1 MGGRAPSKASLRLPA
16 AGPLPTC
23 ARLGTRCPLA
33 LSPPALTPA
42 PLSRRSPRVAMAD
55 SAAAT
60 AAAPAAVKGSSSA
73 GHWWKSL
80 TGKKK
85 HKEAAAASPP
95 PAEPPAATPNAG
107 SPEEPPPALGSGEHP
122 GVGGGAR
129 RSLRVSHSG
138 RFKER
143 RKVRTSLL
151 ADGPEVFDGAEPGRA
166 APEGK

>member
-1 MGGRAPSKASLRLPA
+1 MGGGWEGEPLRGIAPLRLPA

-23 ARLGTRCPLA
+23 ARLGARCPFA
-33 LSPPALTPA
+33 LSPPALTA
-42 PLSRRSPRVAMAD
+42 ALLSRRSPRVAMAD

-60 AAAPAAVKGSSSA
+60 ATVKGSSSG

-85 HKEAAAASPP
+85 HKEAAAAPPP
-95 PAEPPAATPNAG
+95 PAEPPG
-107 SPEEPPPALGSGEHP
+107 SPEEPPPALGNGEPP
-122 GVGGGAR
+122 GAGGAAR

-143 RKVRTSLL
+143 RKVRASLL
-151 ADGPEVFDGAEPGRA
+151 ADGSEVFDGAEPGRA
-166 APEGK
+166 APKGE